1 MYNRKELIFASEG
14 GAKFKVSEV
23 PFQTMFSFRQIK
35 KGSHES
41 GGVLLGRY
49 IKGSS
54 DVVVD
59 LVTTPKKN
67 DSSTEVFFF
76 KNKDE
81 HQTVVNEEWQESKG
95 TCNYLGEWHTHPQ
108 DHPMPSSTDI
118 RTWLR
123 LVKETQ
129 FEFGELH
136 FVIIGRKS
144 ACAYK
149 VNQKIE
155 QLTPIYE

>member
-1 MYNRKELIFASEG
+1 MYKRPELIFASEDG
-14 GAKFKVSEV
+14 TKLKVGTT
-23 PFQTMFSFRQIK
+23 PMQTMLSFRQLK
-35 KGSHES
+35 RGSHES
-41 GGVLLGRY
+41 GGILLGRY

-59 LVTTPKKN
+59 HVTTPMKN
-67 DSSTEVFFF
+67 DSSSEVFFF

-81 HQTVVNEEWQESKG
+81 HQAVIDEKWEESKG

-108 DHPMPSSTDI
+108 DHPTPSSTDI
-118 RTWLR
+118 QTWLR
-123 LVKETQ
+123 LIKETQ
-129 FEFGELH
+129 FELGELY

-149 VNQKIE
+149 VSQKVK

>member
-1 MYNRKELIFASEG
+1 M
-14 GAKFKVSEV
+14 
-23 PFQTMFSFRQIK
+23 QTMLSFRQLK
-35 KGSHES
+35 RGSHES
-41 GGVLLGRY
+41 GGILLGRY

-59 LVTTPKKN
+59 HVTTPMKN
-67 DSSTEVFFF
+67 DSSSEVI
-76 KNKDE
+76 DE
-81 HQTVVNEEWQESKG
+81 KWEESKG

-108 DHPMPSSTDI
+108 DHPTPSSTDI
-118 RTWLR
+118 QTWLR
-123 LVKETQ
+123 LIKETQ
-129 FEFGELH
+129 FELGELY

-149 VNQKIE
+149 VSQKVK

>member
-1 MYNRKELIFASEG
+1 MYKRDELIFQSEDG
-14 GAKFKVSEV
+14 VKIKVSKA
-23 PFQTMFSFRQIK
+23 PLQIMLSFRQMER
-35 KGSHES
+35 GSHES

-49 IKGSS
+49 LKDSL

-59 LVTTPKKN
+59 FVTTPKEN

-81 HQTVVNEEWQESKG
+81 HQAVIDEKWEHSKG

-108 DHPMPSSTDI
+108 DHPTPSSTDI
-118 RTWLR
+118 KTWIR
-123 LVKETQ
+123 LVKETH
-129 FEFGELH
+129 FEFGELY

-149 VNQKIE
+149 VNKKINR
-155 QLTPIYE
+155 LTPTQ

>member
-1 MYNRKELIFASEG
+1 MYKGDELIFTSED
-14 GAKFKVSEV
+14 GAKFKVGKA
-23 PFQTMFSFRQIK
+23 PLQTMLSFRQMER
-35 KGSHES
+35 GSHES

-54 DVVVD
+54 DVVID
-59 LVTTPKKN
+59 FVTTPKEK

-76 KNKDE
+76 KNKDG
-81 HQTVVNEEWQESKG
+81 HQTVIDEKWEESKG

-108 DHPMPSSTDI
+108 DHPTPSSTDI
-118 RTWLR
+118 KTWLR

-129 FEFGELH
+129 FEFGELY

-149 VNQKIE
+149 VAQKIKR
-155 QLTPIYE
+155 LKPIHE

>member
-1 MYNRKELIFASEG
+1 MYKGDELIFQSED
-14 GAKFKVSEV
+14 GAKIKVSKA
-23 PFQTMFSFRQIK
+23 PLQIMLSFRQMK
-35 KGSHES
+35 RGSHES

-49 IKGSS
+49 LKDSM

-59 LVTTPKKN
+59 FVTTPKKN

-81 HQTVVNEEWQESKG
+81 HQAVIDEKWEETKW
-95 TCNYLGEWHTHPQ
+95 TCNYLGEWHTHPE
-108 DHPMPSSTDI
+108 DHPTPSSLDI
-118 RTWLR
+118 KTWLR
-123 LVKETQ
+123 LVKETE

-136 FVIIGRKS
+136 FIIVGRKS

-149 VNQKIE
+149 VNKRVK
-155 QLTPIYE
+155 QLTPIHE

>member
-1 MYNRKELIFASEG
+1 MYKRGELIFTSED
-14 GAKFKVSEV
+14 GAKFKVSTA
-23 PFQTMFSFRQIK
+23 PLLTMLSFRQLK
-35 KGSHES
+35 RSSHES

-49 IKGSS
+49 IKGTS

-59 LVTTPKKN
+59 FVTTPKEN

-81 HQTVVNEEWQESKG
+81 HQDVIDEKWEESKG

-108 DHPMPSSTDI
+108 DHPTPSSTDI
-118 RTWLR
+118 KTWLR
-123 LVKETQ
+123 LVKDTQ
-129 FEFGELH
+129 FDFGELY

-144 ACAYK
+144 ACAYR
-149 VNQKIE
+149 VNKKINR
-155 QLTPIYE
+155 LTPTL